1 VDAGFAEP
9 ERGTGFSSLLTRT
22 KDREWF
28 FTLRRTFARIVTD
41 QVIRSKEDSMAAE
54 QEGRREIGA
63 VEWQE
68 MVRRAEEA
76 GNDPHVQPLSAE
88 ARALR
93 EVAFTRVWEEKE
105 AVFRA
110 ARELEAVVRS
120 TALTCGSGHPAAHRL
135 ARLPLPEMLREL
147 GRMVIAGA

>member
-1 VDAGFAEP
+1 MEGEQQ
-9 ERGTGFSSLLTRT
+9 ERR
-22 KDREWF
+22 K
-28 FTLRRTFARIVTD
+28 
-41 QVIRSKEDSMAAE
+41 
-54 QEGRREIGA
+54 IGA

-76 GNDPHVQPLSAE
+76 ANNPRVQGLSPE
-88 ARALR
+88 AKALR
-93 EVAFTRVWEEKE
+93 EVAIMRVWEEKE

-110 ARELEAVVRS
+110 ARELEAAVRS
-120 TALTCGSGHPAAHRL
+120 TALTCGLGNAAAHRL